1 MGCVPFGGGVMGE
14 HYFSE
19 RPSSPERRGLV
30 RARLRGLD
38 FGFVTA
44 SGVFSFRR
52 VDRGTR
58 LLVESMVLPE
68 GGRVLDLGCGYG
80 VVGVV
85 AGRLAPGLEV
95 WMTDVNERAVSLA
108 SLNLERNGVEGAV
121 VRQGDLYGPLG
132 GMRFGAVLSNPPIS
146 AGLRR
151 VVGPLVEGA
160 VGHLEE
166 GGSLQVVVQSRKG
179 GRALASMM
187 EDAFGGVEVLA
198 RGGGY
203 RVLMSVRA

>member
-1 MGCVPFGGGVMGE
+1 MGE

-19 RPSSPERRGLV
+19 RPVSPERRGLV
-30 RARLRGLD
+30 RARLRGLE
-38 FGFVTA
+38 FGFVTS
-44 SGVFSFRR
+44 SGVFSVRR

-68 GGRVLDLGCGYG
+68 GGRVLDMGCGYG

-85 AGRLAPGLEV
+85 AGRLVPGLEV
-95 WMTDVNERAVSLA
+95 WMIDVNERAVSLA
-108 SLNLERNGVEGAV
+108 RLNLVRNGVEGAV
-121 VRQGDLYGPLG
+121 VLQGDLYRPVE
-132 GMRFGAVLSNPPIS
+132 GMRFSVVLSNPPIS

-151 VVGPLVEGA
+151 VVGALVEGA
-160 VGHLEE
+160 VGHLEA

-203 RVLMSVRA
+203 RVLMSVKD

>member
-1 MGCVPFGGGVMGE
+1 MMGE

-38 FGFVTA
+38 LGFVTS

-68 GGRVLDLGCGYG
+68 GGRFLDLGCGYG

-85 AGRLAPGLEV
+85 AGRLVPGLEV

-108 SLNLERNGVEGAV
+108 RVNLERNGVEGV
-121 VRQGDLYGPLG
+121 VRQGDLYGPVG
-132 GMRFGAVLSNPPIS
+132 GMRFGAVVSNPPIS

-151 VVGPLVEGA
+151 VVGALVEGA
-160 VGHLEE
+160 VSHLEV

-203 RVLMSVRA
+203 RVLMSVRG

>member
-1 MGCVPFGGGVMGE
+1 MGE

-38 FGFVTA
+38 LEFVTS
-44 SGVFSFRR
+44 SGVFSYRR

-85 AGRLAPGLEV
+85 AGRLVPGLEV
-95 WMTDVNERAVSLA
+95 WMIDVNERAVSLA
-108 SLNLERNGVEGAV
+108 RLNLERNGVEGV
-121 VRQGDLYGPLG
+121 VRQGDLYGPVE
-132 GMRFGAVLSNPPIS
+132 GMRFGAVVSNPPIS

-151 VVGPLVEGA
+151 VVGAMVGGA
-160 VGHLEE
+160 VDHMEV
-166 GGSLQVVVQSRKG
+166 GGSLQLVVQSSKG

-203 RVLMSVRA
+203 RVLMSVRG

>member
-1 MGCVPFGGGVMGE
+1 MGE

-38 FGFVTA
+38 LEFMTS
-44 SGVFSFRR
+44 SGVFSYRR

-68 GGRVLDLGCGYG
+68 GGKVLDMGCGYG

-85 AGRLAPGLEV
+85 AGRLVPRLEV

-108 SLNLERNGVEGAV
+108 KHNLERNRVEGV
-121 VRQGDLYGPLG
+121 VRQGDLYGPVE
-132 GMRFGAVLSNPPIS
+132 GMRFGVVVSNPPFS

-151 VVGPLVEGA
+151 VVGAMVGGA
-160 VGHLEE
+160 VDHLEV
-166 GGSLQVVVQSRKG
+166 GGSLQVVVKSSKG

-203 RVLMSVRA
+203 RVLMSIRG